1 MVFSKLKKC
10 AEMVMFSHTLFSLPF
25 ALISMLFAA
34 HGLPSFSIVFWIIA
48 AFLGARTGANALNR
62 IIDSKIDAKNPRTAQ
77 RHIPKGLVTKWE
89 AFLLT
94 FISFTLFIFAAT
106 RLNPLCVKLLPVAL
120 FLFVVYSYTKRFTWG
135 CHLLLGI
142 TCAGAPVGAWI
153 AVTGNISFT
162 CLVLGAANALWV
174 AGFDIIYGTQDVD
187 FDREQGLYSIPAVFG
202 VKNALL
208 ISSTFHSVAII
219 FLVIIFF
226 LMHLSFVYLIGVI
239 AVTILLI
246 IEHRLVTPGN
256 LNSVKIASYGIN
268 QLVSIVFLI
277 FTTADIF
284 LMR

>member
-1 MVFSKLKKC
+1 MVFSKLKRC
-10 AEMVMFSHTLFSLPF
+10 GEMVMFSHTLFSLPF

-34 HGLPSFSIVFWIIA
+34 DGLPSFSVVFWIIA

-62 IIDSKIDAKNPRTAQ
+62 IIDSSIDAKNPRTAG
-77 RHIPKGLVTKWE
+77 RHIPKGLVKKSE
-89 AFLLT
+89 AVTLT
-94 FISFTLFIFAAT
+94 IISFAIFIFAAT
-106 RLNPLCVKLLPVAL
+106 KLNPLCVKLLPVAL

-153 AVTGNISFT
+153 AVTGNISLT
-162 CLVLGAANALWV
+162 CIALGAANALWV

-187 FDREQGLYSIPAVFG
+187 FDRKQGLYSIPAVFG
-202 VKNALL
+202 VKNALM
-208 ISSTFHSVAII
+208 ISSVFHIIAII
-219 FLVIIFF
+219 FLIIIFF
-226 LMHLSFVYLIGVI
+226 LMHLSILYVIGV
-239 AVTILLI
+239 VTVTVLLV
-246 IEHRLVTPGN
+246 IEHSLVTPGN

-268 QLVSIVFLI
+268 QIVSIVFLI